1 MKLVEVAKDVV
12 LCEVEVIRRTN
23 EFIAEMIGW
32 ILIAV
37 LREFGAEIS
46 QAEAKREVRRLR
58 RMFANGGESYGSR

>member
-1 MKLVEVAKDVV
+1 MKLVEVAKNVV

-37 LREFGAEIS
+37 LREFGAVIDDRT
-46 QAEAKREVRRLR
+46 AKSEVRRLR
-58 RMFANGGESYGSR
+58 VMLRNSGGGEK